1 MGRIDT
7 LLTAMTLE
15 EKIGQLNMVAA
26 SRVVTGPGE
35 LHDLHEGI
43 RTGRIGNLL
52 NLWGAEETHAVQ
64 RLAVEESRL
73 GVPLLMGLDVIHGH
87 RTIFP
92 VSLAEACLFA
102 PDLWEKTARVA
113 AEEAAEDGVALTFAP
128 MLDVARDARWGRI
141 VESPGEDTWVACQMA
156 AAKTRGFQGRDLA
169 AGDSLAA
176 TAKHLCAYGAVAA
189 GREYASADVSE
200 RTLLEIYLPPFAAAV
215 AAGVAAIMPAFIDVA
230 GIADDRQRQA
240 HARLAEGRCRL
251 RRRSDQRL
259 QRRRG
264 AYQSWRGGGPRRGRG
279 SRA

>member
-1 MGRIDT
+1 MGRIDA
-7 LLTAMTLE
+7 LLQKMTLE

-102 PDLWEKTARVA
+102 PNL
-113 AEEAAEDGVALTFAP
+113 
-128 MLDVARDARWGRI
+128 
-141 VESPGEDTWVACQMA
+141 
-156 AAKTRGFQGRDLA
+156 
-169 AGDSLAA
+169 
-176 TAKHLCAYGAVAA
+176 
-189 GREYASADVSE
+189 
-200 RTLLEIYLPPFAAAV
+200 
-215 AAGVAAIMPAFIDVA
+215 
-230 GIADDRQRQA
+230 
-240 HARLAEGRCRL
+240 
-251 RRRSDQRL
+251 
-259 QRRRG
+259 
-264 AYQSWRGGGPRRGRG
+264 
-279 SRA
+279 